1 MVVLGDVL
9 GNSLAVANIAI
20 CVGWRMGVVVRVRRW
35 VGVGGVVLDGRE
47 VGERLYGN
55 SIKNL
60 WS

>member
-1 MVVLGDVL
+1 MILGNVL

-20 CVGWRMGVVVRVRRW
+20 GVGRGMGVIVRVRRGVW
-35 VGVGGVVLDGRE
+35 VGGVVLDGRK
-47 VGERLYGN
+47 VGERMNRN

>member
-1 MVVLGDVL
+1 MILGNVL

-20 CVGWRMGVVVRVRRW
+20 RVGRGMGVIVRVRRW
-35 VGVGGVVLDGRE
+35 VWVGGVVLDGRK
-47 VGERLYGN
+47 VGERMYRN

>member
-20 CVGWRMGVVVRVRRW
+20 GVGWRMGVVVRVRRRVW
-35 VGVGGVVLDGRE
+35 VGRIVLDWRE
-47 VGERLYGN
+47 VCERLYGN